1 MTTDNYK
8 QYFLKNS
15 DKKQKNQTMY
25 SPYKK
30 TDPGIDVSPRNS
42 FELKNELVKTSES
55 ANDIRFASNKLFGKD
70 FKDLTNIQ
78 KVMLYKHVSS

>member
-1 MTTDNYK
+1 
-8 QYFLKNS
+8 
-15 DKKQKNQTMY
+15 MY

-70 FKDLTNIQ
+70 FKDLTNI
-78 KVMLYKHVSS
+78 